1 MLNNF
6 NSNFYIMTS
15 TVIPVLY
22 VALLVQFPAIGRI
35 LERLTDNLVKLRRGW
50 AKRSFLHRRFY
61 IIVGG
66 FYIAFLAGV
75 AILVLS
81 VIGEIDSILALYRN
95 SDNTG
100 VRHST
105 LIAVI
110 GLLVA
115 ALMVPSW
122 TIIAQCARFLYIYQF
137 LTKC

>member
-1 MLNNF
+1 M
-6 NSNFYIMTS
+6 
-15 TVIPVLY
+15 
-22 VALLVQFPAIGRI
+22 G
-35 LERLTDNLVKLRRGW
+35 EK
-50 AKRSFLHRRFY
+50 SFLHRIFY